1 MPKPAGKAF
10 FSIEVTNIR
19 DIMGRFA
26 TMRDK
31 GAVEYSRELVR
42 GVGRVLVKH
51 LAEEAPVGKHYTFQ
65 GQEYEP
71 ARKRLRDSFFYRTYI
86 RGKTVRLSIYS
97 SAGDIL
103 RYVIRGTYPYKRGR
117 RTIRA
122 KRKKAL
128 AFWWARKKKS
138 VVVKSVQ
145 HPGSLPNLFHERAY
159 KEAKPEIEKLQ
170 RRAARLM
177 ARALLWEA
185 PPSPLEV
192 V

>member
-1 MPKPAGKAF
+1 MPKPAGRAF
-10 FSIEVTNIR
+10 FTIEVTNIR
-19 DIMGRFA
+19 DILGRFA
-26 TMRDK
+26 AMRDR
-31 GAVEYSRELVR
+31 GAVEHAREMTR
-42 GVGRVLVKH
+42 GIGRILVKH
-51 LAEEAPVGKHYTFQ
+51 LGEEAPVGKHYTFR
-65 GQEYEP
+65 GREYEP
-71 ARKRLRDSFFYRTYI
+71 ARKRLKDSFFYRTYI
-86 RGKTVRLSIYS
+86 RGKTIRLSIYS
-97 SAGDIL
+97 SAKDIL

-122 KRKKAL
+122 RRAKAL

-138 VVVKSVQ
+138 IVVKSVQ

-159 KEAKPEIEKLQ
+159 REARPEIEKLQ

-185 PPSPLEV
+185 PPRPLEV

>member
-19 DIMGRFA
+19 DIRGRFVA
-26 TMRDK
+26 MRDR
-31 GAVEYSRELVR
+31 GAVEYSREMVR
-42 GVGRVLVKH
+42 GIGRIMVKRLH
-51 LAEEAPVGKHYTFQ
+51 DEAPIGKHYTFK

-71 ARKRLRDSFFYRTYI
+71 ARKRLKDTFFYRTYI

-97 SAGDIL
+97 SAKKIL
-103 RYVIRGTYPYKRGR
+103 SYVIRGVYPYKRGR

-122 KRKKAL
+122 RKKKAL
-128 AFWWARKKKS
+128 AFWWARKQKS
-138 VVVKSVQ
+138 IVVKSVQ

-159 KEAKPEIEKLQ
+159 RKAQPEIEKLQ

-185 PPSPLEV
+185 PPSPMEV

>member
-1 MPKPAGKAF
+1 MPKPKGKSF
-10 FSIEVTNIR
+10 FSIEFTNLR
-19 DIMGRFA
+19 DIKGRFA
-26 TMRDK
+26 AMRDR

-42 GVGRVLVKH
+42 GVGRILIKH
-51 LAEEAPVGKHYTFQ
+51 LHDEAPVGKHYTFK

-71 ARKRLRDSFFYRTYI
+71 ARKRLKDTFFYRTYI

-103 RYVIRGTYPYKRGR
+103 RYVIRGVYPYKRGR

-122 KRKKAL
+122 RKKKAL
-128 AFWWARKKKS
+128 AFWWARKGKS
-138 VVVKSVQ
+138 IVVKSVQ
-145 HPGSLPNLFHERAY
+145 HSGSLPNLFHERAY
-159 KEAKPEIEKLQ
+159 REAMPEIERLQ

-185 PPSPLEV
+185 PPTGLEV